1 MNKISFLIYS
11 FLLIVCVL
19 KPQQINAQ
27 APQKFSYQAVLR
39 NINNT
44 LISSTPVSMKI
55 SVLQGTSNG
64 LPVYVETQNVISNA
78 NGLVTL
84 EIGAGTVV
92 SGTFTAINW
101 ATGPYFIKTET
112 DPNGGSVYS
121 ITGTRQLISVPYAL
135 YSANAAA
142 GSFTHH
148 IGEAFGGGIIFHLWK
163 DSQGIEH
170 GLIVDI
176 FELSASQIWSNVLGL
191 IGIQAQSNW
200 NGVGNSN
207 AIVGQIG
214 HTNSAAQAC
223 LNSTNSNQS
232 DWYLPAIDEL
242 SLLIHAR
249 FDVNKTLST
258 IAAATSLPIIGTYW
272 SSTEYD
278 QVYAFLF
285 FNSGLA
291 NYNYSK
297 SQSSSGVRAVRSF

>member
-1 MNKISFLIYS
+1 MKKISFLIYS
-11 FLLIVCVL
+11 FFLIVCVL
-19 KPQQINAQ
+19 NPQQINAQ

-64 LPVYVETQNVISNA
+64 LAVYVETQNVISNA

-142 GSFTHH
+142 GSFNHH
-148 IGEAFGGGIIFHLWK
+148 IGEAFGGGVIFHLWK
-163 DSQGIEH
+163 DAQGNEH

-176 FELSASQIWSNVLGL
+176 YELSVAQIWSNIAGL

-200 NGVGNSN
+200 NGLGNST
-207 AIVGQIG
+207 AIIGQIG
-214 HTNSAAQAC
+214 HINSAAAAC

-242 SLLIHAR
+242 SLLCHAR
-249 FDVNKTLST
+249 FNINKTLST
-258 IAAATSLPIIGTYW
+258 IAGATALPINGNYW

-278 QVYAFLF
+278 QSNAFLF
-285 FNSGLA
+285 FHVGLA
-291 NYNYSK
+291 NSNFSK
-297 SQSSSGVRAVRSF
+297 NQSSSGVRAVRSF

>member
-1 MNKISFLIYS
+1 MKKTSFLICI
-11 FLLIVCVL
+11 LNLIVNAIL
-19 KPQQINAQ
+19 PHQIYAQ

-39 NINNT
+39 NSNNT

-55 SVLQGTSNG
+55 SVLQGTANG

-84 EIGAGTVV
+84 EIGTGTVV
-92 SGTFTAINW
+92 SGTFNAINW

-135 YSANAAA
+135 YSANAAS

-148 IGEAFGGGIIFHLWK
+148 IGKAFGGGIIFHLWK
-163 DSQGIEH
+163 DAQGIEH

-176 FELSASQIWSNVLGL
+176 FELSASQIWSNVLSL

-200 NGVGNSN
+200 NGLGNSN

-214 HTNSAAQAC
+214 HSNSAAATC
-223 LNSTNSNQS
+223 LNSTNSNQN

-242 SLLIHAR
+242 SLLTHAR

-258 IAAATSLPIIGTYW
+258 IAGAASLPVDGKYW
-272 SSTEYD
+272 SSTEYG
-278 QVYAFLF
+278 QVQAFLWF
-285 FNSGLA
+285 HNGLA
-291 NYNYSK
+291 NYNFSK
-297 SQSSSGVRAVRSF
+297 DQSSAGVRAIRAF

>member
-1 MNKISFLIYS
+1 MKKISFLIYS
-11 FLLIVCVL
+11 FFLIVCVL
-19 KPQQINAQ
+19 NPQQINAQ

-84 EIGAGTVV
+84 EIGTGTVV

-142 GSFTHH
+142 GGFTHH

-200 NGVGNSN
+200 NGLGNSN

-214 HTNSAAQAC
+214 HINSAAQAC

-258 IAAATSLPIIGTYW
+258 IAGATSLPIIGTYW

>member
-1 MNKISFLIYS
+1 MKKISFLIYS
-11 FLLIVCVL
+11 FFLIVCVFN
-19 KPQQINAQ
+19 PQQINAQ

-84 EIGAGTVV
+84 EIGTGTVV

-142 GSFTHH
+142 GGFTHH

-200 NGVGNSN
+200 NGLGNSN

-258 IAAATSLPIIGTYW
+258 IAGATSLPIIGTYW